1 MDDDQE
7 TTLSGEKLVYN
18 VAEVAKLLGLGK
30 TSAWEA
36 IWRGEIPHLKIGRRV
51 LIPREALEKFLAQ
64 AAAGHENG
72 QG

>member
-1 MDDDQE
+1 MGDQQI
-7 TTLSGEKLVYN
+7 TDLTGEKLVYN

-36 IWRGEIPHLKIGRRV
+36 IWRGDIPHLKIGRRV
-51 LIPREALEKFLAQ
+51 LIPRKALERFLAQ
-64 AAAGHENG
+64 AGSEHQNG